1 MKYATVSTGGN
12 VISMC
17 VVLVNLRYS
26 HSGKTMK
33 MYALL
38 DSCRQG
44 TFMLEK
50 LLRDLGVNGQKTS
63 DTIMTVN
70 GEVNNKTTLVEGF
83 RVSNT
88 KDEDGEW
95 IELPKTF
102 TKRYL
107 PVDQNDLATP
117 SKLKQWKYMEG
128 IRDKIS

>member
-1 MKYATVSTGGN
+1 MYHSQHWWKCDKHVLS
-12 VISMC
+12 
-17 VVLVNLRYS
+17 VVLVNLRYN
-26 HSGKTMK
+26 HSWKTVK
-33 MYALL
+33 AYALL
-38 DSCRQG
+38 DSCSQG

-88 KDEDGEW
+88 KDEDSEW

-107 PVDQNDLATP
+107 PVNQNDLATP

>member
-33 MYALL
+33 MHALL
-38 DSCRQG
+38 DSCSQG

-88 KDEDGEW
+88 KDEDSEW

-102 TKRYL
+102 MKRYL